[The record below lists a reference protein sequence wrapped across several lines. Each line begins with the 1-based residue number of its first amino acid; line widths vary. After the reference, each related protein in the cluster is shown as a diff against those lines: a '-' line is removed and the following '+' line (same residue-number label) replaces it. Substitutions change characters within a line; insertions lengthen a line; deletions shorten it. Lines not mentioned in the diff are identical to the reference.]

1 MGQGRDRA
9 KALAAKAARRKAVVA
24 EKKQAERSVQS
35 LAGRVAVAA
44 RSPVERSIRTAA
56 LFEVGIGHVI
66 LTKRLPTNAIGCAF
80 FLVDVYCLGVKD
92 VFYKEMAPSEFDQV
106 LADLAAKRQDV
117 VEIEPSS
124 ALKLVKGSV
133 DFAAKSGLAAAKD
146 YRVIARI
153 FGDIDA
159 DRSSDVFP
167 FGKDGKPL
175 FIEGPNDTAARKREI
190 TRSLD
195 RHRGPEGWDYVLS
208 SGLADGNL
216 LEEIL
221 ADLDDEETSSMDP
234 DDPRVIEHEAASEP
248 SGSEGGEARSSTL
261 PADRLSE

>member
-44 RSPVERSIRTAA
+44 SSPVERSIRTAA

-66 LTKRLPTNAIGCAF
+66 LAKRLPTNAIGCAF

-117 VEIEPSS
+117 VGIEPSS

-133 DFAAKSGLAAAKD
+133 DFAAKSVSP
-146 YRVIARI
+146 RRRTIASSPG
-153 FGDIDA
+153 FSVTSTPTEVPTSS
-159 DRSSDVFP
+159 RSAR
-167 FGKDGKPL
+167 
-175 FIEGPNDTAARKREI
+175 TA
-190 TRSLD
+190 S
-195 RHRGPEGWDYVLS
+195 LS
-208 SGLADGNL
+208 SSKGRTTQRRGSVRSREVSTDIVAQ
-216 LEEIL
+216 
-221 ADLDDEETSSMDP
+221 
-234 DDPRVIEHEAASEP
+234 RVGTTCS
-248 SGSEGGEARSSTL
+248 L
-261 PADRLSE
+261 PASPMAICSGRS

>member
-1 MGQGRDRA
+1 MGRGRDRA

-24 EKKQAERSVQS
+24 EKKQAERSVHS

-56 LFEVGIGHVI
+56 LFDVGMGHVI
-66 LTKRLPTNAIGCAF
+66 LTKRLPTNALGCAF
-80 FLVDVYCLGVKD
+80 FLVDVFCLGVKD
-92 VFYKEMAPSEFDQV
+92 AFYREMAPSKFDQV
-106 LADLAAKRQDV
+106 VTDLREGGQDV
-117 VEIEPSS
+117 VEIEASS

-133 DFAAKSGLAAAKD
+133 SFAAKSGIPPAKD
-146 YRVIARI
+146 YRVVARI

-159 DRSSDVFP
+159 DRSPDVFP

-208 SGLADGNL
+208 SSLADGKL

-234 DDPRVIEHEAASEP
+234 DDPRVIEHEAAPEP
-248 SGSEGGEARSSTL
+248 SGFEAGEARSTAS
-261 PADRLSE
+261 PADRRSE

>member
-1 MGQGRDRA
+1 MGHGRDRA

-24 EKKQAERSVQS
+24 EKRQAERSVQS

-66 LTKRLPTNAIGCAF
+66 LTKRLPTNALGCAF
-80 FLVDVYCLGVKD
+80 FLVDVFCLGVKD
-92 VFYKEMAPSEFDQV
+92 VFYREMAPSEFEQIV
-106 LADLAAKRQDV
+106 TDLEEGGQDIV
-117 VEIEPSS
+117 DIEPSS

-133 DFAAKSGLAAAKD
+133 DFAAKSGLAPAKD

-159 DRSSDVFP
+159 DRSTDVFP

-208 SGLADGNL
+208 SDLADDTL
-216 LEEIL
+216 LGELL
-221 ADLDDEETSSMDP
+221 AEMGEHETSVLDP
-234 DDPRVIEHEAASEP
+234 DDPRVIEHEAP
-248 SGSEGGEARSSTL
+248 SAPIGSEGQQ
-261 PADRLSE
+261 DRNPMDRPSE